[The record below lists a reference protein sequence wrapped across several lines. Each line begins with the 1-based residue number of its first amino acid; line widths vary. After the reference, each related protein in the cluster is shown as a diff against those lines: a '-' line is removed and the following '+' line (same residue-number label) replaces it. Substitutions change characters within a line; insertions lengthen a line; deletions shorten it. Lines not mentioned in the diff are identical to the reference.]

1 MRGKEIDVCY
11 SLLWGLYST
20 VYKLKC
26 VELIIPQI
34 TIACITDAATTC
46 LMTTSMCDL
55 LPEHYIVGAVASGF
69 NNSTTTCTAFDV

>member
-1 MRGKEIDVCY
+1 MSA
-11 SLLWGLYST
+11 SLLCWLYST

-46 LMTTSMCDL
+46 LMTTSMG
-55 LPEHYIVGAVASGF
+55 EHYIVGAVASGF
-69 NNSTTTCTAFDV
+69 KNSTTTCTAFND

>member
-1 MRGKEIDVCY
+1 MSA

-46 LMTTSMCDL
+46 LMTTSMC
-55 LPEHYIVGAVASGF
+55 EHYIASVVASGF
-69 NNSTTTCTAFDV
+69 DNSTTTCTAFNERERD